1 MQLSGAAK
9 KVFSGSA
16 LRVCN
21 LLAAVVVS
29 FLLIPFVVHSLGD
42 RLYGF
47 WSLAATFVGYYGLLD
62 LGLSAAVTQYVCV
75 AIGQNDDVEC
85 RKIFNTAFRIQSTLG
100 AVVLLGTIVLAAAS
114 PWLGH
119 DPAEASLFWKVILV
133 LGVNMALVFPMKVY
147 TGVLDATL
155 RFDIQTMLDFLGLM
169 LRTILTVVAIRAG
182 WGVLGLAWIT
192 LLASLPVM
200 ALQFFYARREAS
212 WARLERATLDRK
224 KMRSLFSYSVFT
236 AISNMANTLR
246 FSLDA
251 LVVTVFVGLAAVTH
265 YKVAAVFSRYY
276 IGIVIALMWP
286 IQPVLSRL
294 YGQGDRQKLQNLFSF
309 ATKISTCISVL
320 ICFGLIAWGKPFII
334 RWMGPAYTDAYLPL
348 ILLSLAVFLDVC
360 QSPSIVLLN
369 STFHHRSYAYM
380 NLAEGLINLVASL
393 LLARPLGIV
402 GVALGTLIGAFFI
415 RVLVQP
421 WQTSKA
427 SGIAL
432 GAYMK
437 VLGGALARSAIL
449 IGASIVLAAWGLK
462 PNYPYIVA
470 SAGFAAAVYLAA
482 SLWVVFSQAERKQ
495 LLSMFAKWLPKQW
508 TEPGGVPVVDGEGT
522 ST

>member
-1 MQLSGAAK
+1 
-9 KVFSGSA
+9 
-16 LRVCN
+16 
-21 LLAAVVVS
+21 
-29 FLLIPFVVHSLGD
+29 
-42 RLYGF
+42 
-47 WSLAATFVGYYGLLD
+47 
-62 LGLSAAVTQYVCV
+62 
-75 AIGQNDDVEC
+75 
-85 RKIFNTAFRIQSTLG
+85 
-100 AVVLLGTIVLAAAS
+100 
-114 PWLGH
+114 
-119 DPAEASLFWKVILV
+119 
-133 LGVNMALVFPMKVY
+133 
-147 TGVLDATL
+147 
-155 RFDIQTMLDFLGLM
+155 
-169 LRTILTVVAIRAG
+169 
-182 WGVLGLAWIT
+182 VLGLAWIT

-212 WARLERATLDRK
+212 WARLERASLDRK
-224 KMRSLFSYSVFT
+224 KIRSLFSYSVFT
-236 AISNMANTLR
+236 SIANMADTLR

-265 YKVAAVFSRYY
+265 YKVASVFSRYY
-276 IGIVIALMWP
+276 IGIVIALMGP
-286 IQPVLSRL
+286 IQPLLSRL
-294 YGQGDRQKLQNLFSF
+294 YGQGDRQKLQNVFSF

-320 ICFGLIAWGKPFII
+320 ICFGVIAWGKPFII

-369 STFHHRSYAYM
+369 STFHHRSYAVM
-380 NLAEGLINLVASL
+380 NLAEGLINLLASL
-393 LLARPLGIV
+393 LLARPLGIA

-421 WQTSKA
+421 WQTCKA

-449 IGASIVLAAWGLK
+449 IGPSIVLAAWGLK
-462 PNYPYIVA
+462 PNYPYLVA
-470 SAGFAAAVYLAA
+470 SAGFAASVYLAA

-508 TEPGGVPVVDGEGT
+508 TEPGIVPVVDRGGT